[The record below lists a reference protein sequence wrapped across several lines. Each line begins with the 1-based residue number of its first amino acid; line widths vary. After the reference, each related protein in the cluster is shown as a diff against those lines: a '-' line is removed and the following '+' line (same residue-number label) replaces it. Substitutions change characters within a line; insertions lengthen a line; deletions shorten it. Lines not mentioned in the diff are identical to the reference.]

1 MFESLKAATQKL
13 SKGSPRSARPVAEPE
28 VVPVASIAPIE
39 PPRAA
44 DDPKVVEAQARVTAG
59 EVECRAAVDAIA
71 AAVAGREAALDAVA
85 AEETPESKAAFESAD
100 RNLEIV
106 KRRSELSARQLA
118 SLRDAY
124 SVVVNDARERRQ
136 AWWVDNGATTEGI
149 EDLLQ
154 AIVPDALTL
163 LDSADA
169 ISRKIRSIETLSR
182 NAFGQAQRESSA
194 EGWSL
199 SIPTVYQGEGEV
211 VALLVGV
218 LAQRNAHLDR
228 TRSAAGEMVKMPDTR
243 IFTAIEDALVEGR

>member
-1 MFESLKAATQKL
+1 M
-13 SKGSPRSARPVAEPE
+13 
-28 VVPVASIAPIE
+28 PVASIAPIE

-85 AEETPESKAAFESAD
+85 AEETPESKASFESAD

-136 AWWVDNGATTEGI
+136 AWWVDNGATT
-149 EDLLQ
+149 
-154 AIVPDALTL
+154 
-163 LDSADA
+163 
-169 ISRKIRSIETLSR
+169 
-182 NAFGQAQRESSA
+182 
-194 EGWSL
+194 
-199 SIPTVYQGEGEV
+199 
-211 VALLVGV
+211 
-218 LAQRNAHLDR
+218 
-228 TRSAAGEMVKMPDTR
+228 
-243 IFTAIEDALVEGR
+243 